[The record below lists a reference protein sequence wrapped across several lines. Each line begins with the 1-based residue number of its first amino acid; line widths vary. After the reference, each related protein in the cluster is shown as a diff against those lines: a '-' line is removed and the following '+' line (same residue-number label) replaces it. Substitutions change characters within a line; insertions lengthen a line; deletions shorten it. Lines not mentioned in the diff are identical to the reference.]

1 VEIELRGLSVDE
13 MNRVFPAAAGAGADP
28 ASIRITVPAQEQ
40 RRAIEA
46 IWRAGGEIVSLA
58 PLRRKLEDLFLEWS
72 QEESS

>member
-1 VEIELRGLSVDE
+1 VEIELRGLSLAE
-13 MNRVFPAAAGAGADP
+13 MNRVYPAAAVACADP

-46 IWRAGGEIVSLA
+46 IWNAGGEIVSLA
-58 PLRRKLEDLFLEWS
+58 PLRRRLEDLFLEWS